1 MNKIVST
8 SDRLFMAVS
17 GPSWCGKTE
26 LVFKMFLH
34 YTFPPKFQSF
44 FYFYQH
50 EQPKFE
56 SLERILNIQ
65 FKKLTSF
72 EIF

>member
-17 GPSWCGKTE
+17 GPSCCGKTK
-26 LVFKMFLH
+26 LIFKMFLH
-34 YTFPPKFQSF
+34 NFFPPKFQSI

-56 SLERILNIQ
+56 SLERILNIEY
-65 FKKLTSF
+65 TV
-72 EIF
+72 